1 MVVELMLIALILV
14 LCIIADKFS
23 GKFGMPAL
31 ILFIGIGMLFGSD
44 GIVKIP
50 FDNFAVTEQIC
61 TIALGFIMFYG
72 GFNTKWKAA
81 KPVAVKSLL
90 LSTVGVFLTGF
101 LTMAFCCVVLK
112 FRFAEGFLLGAV
124 ISCTDAA
131 SVFSILRKKKLNL
144 KDGVAS
150 MLEIE
155 SGSNDPFA
163 YMLTVIVLS
172 FMKGENSVGQMVF
185 SIAAQIVFGVLIGFL
200 IALGAVWFMKH
211 FTFNTSG
218 FDAAFVLGVA
228 VLAYA
233 LPTLVGG
240 NGYLSAY
247 IVGIVLGNQNIHN
260 KKSLVHFFDGMTGLM
275 QMLIFFLLGLLSFP
289 SKILTV
295 LLPSI
300 FIALF
305 ITFVARPLA
314 VATVLAPFKTKI
326 SQYLVVSWAGLR
338 GAASIVFAIMAM
350 VGGVTME
357 QDVFHIAFCV
367 VLFSITLQGSLL
379 PFVASKTNMIDKTG
393 SVLKTF
399 NDYSDETEIN
409 FIRLNIDSGNRW
421 IDRAVKDISLPP
433 QMLFAAI
440 YRNDETIIP
449 NGETVIYEGDTIIL
463 GAPSHGINGD
473 VRFREISAND
483 RKNWRGKSMAE
494 IEFPDGYLVIMIK
507 RGDDVVI
514 PVGSTIIEKNDE
526 LVLVSK

>member
-1 MVVELMLIALILV
+1 M
-14 LCIIADKFS
+14 
-23 GKFGMPAL
+23 
-31 ILFIGIGMLFGSD
+31 
-44 GIVKIP
+44 
-50 FDNFAVTEQIC
+50 
-61 TIALGFIMFYG
+61 
-72 GFNTKWKAA
+72 
-81 KPVAVKSLL
+81 
-90 LSTVGVFLTGF
+90 
-101 LTMAFCCVVLK
+101 
-112 FRFAEGFLLGAV
+112 
-124 ISCTDAA
+124 
-131 SVFSILRKKKLNL
+131 
-144 KDGVAS
+144 
-150 MLEIE
+150 
-155 SGSNDPFA
+155 
-163 YMLTVIVLS
+163 
-172 FMKGENSVGQMVF
+172 
-185 SIAAQIVFGVLIGFL
+185 
-200 IALGAVWFMKH
+200 
-211 FTFNTSG
+211 
-218 FDAAFVLGVA
+218 
-228 VLAYA
+228 
-233 LPTLVGG
+233 
-240 NGYLSAY
+240 
-247 IVGIVLGNQNIHN
+247 
-260 KKSLVHFFDGMTGLM
+260 
-275 QMLIFFLLGLLSFP
+275 
-289 SKILTV
+289 
-295 LLPSI
+295 
-300 FIALF
+300 
-305 ITFVARPLA
+305 
-314 VATVLAPFKTKI
+314 LAPFKTKI

-421 IDRAVKDISLPP
+421 IDCAVKDISLPP

>member
-1 MVVELMLIALILV
+1 MFNISLLLSAAVIIICVLANKLSNKIGMPVLIAF
-14 LCIIADKFS
+14 IAL
-23 GKFGMPAL
+23 GMV
-31 ILFIGIGMLFGSD
+31 FGSD
-44 GIVKIP
+44 GILKIP
-50 FDNFAVTEQIC
+50 FENYSFAEQIC
-61 TIALGFIMFYG
+61 SVALVFIMFYG
-72 GFNTKWKAA
+72 GFGTKLSEA
-81 KPVAVKSLL
+81 KPVAVKALL
-90 LSTVGVFLTGF
+90 LSSVGVIFTAALT
-101 LTMAFCCVVLK
+101 TVFCFFVLK
-112 FRFAEGFLLGAV
+112 IKLLESMLIGAV
-124 ISCTDAA
+124 MSSTDAA
-131 SVFSILRKKKLNL
+131 S
-144 KDGVAS
+144 
-150 MLEIE
+150 
-155 SGSNDPFA
+155 
-163 YMLTVIVLS
+163 
-172 FMKGENSVGQMVF
+172 
-185 SIAAQIVFGVLIGFL
+185 
-200 IALGAVWFMKH
+200 
-211 FTFNTSG
+211 
-218 FDAAFVLGVA
+218 VLGVA